1 MRVLLNTTLD
11 THHMHRSMLPNK
23 VQKNPHL
30 YYVRA
35 PLFLFLSSLCLLF
48 V

>member
-1 MRVLLNTTLD
+1 MCPPYTTLD
-11 THHMHRSMLPNK
+11 TYHMHKCMLPNK
-23 VQKNPHL
+23 VPPKIHTFTMC
-30 YYVRA
+30 VH